1 MPSSGTELA
10 GSVAPESGGRLGR
23 PYLILAL
30 VLLAVVELVL
40 LAAWQRN
47 GYWEFSDGVY
57 AVSAREFLHGLVP
70 YRDFAAAQPPPVYL
84 VGALSLAVY
93 DGAASLHVGLALF
106 DLATAVLVGVC
117 VWRLDGRFLLAVAAG
132 AISPLLPISLHE
144 HAQLVPETLAAP
156 LLLAGALWSARPG
169 RSMAAGIVLALAVWC
184 KLAFVVPA
192 VAIALV
198 SSAARRTTA
207 VLIAA
212 CVVLAGVSVVVFGGG
227 VWREAVQAQFEVGR
241 TSIHQAAGLLAQV
254 VWNEIPLLIAAAA
267 FVYHAWV
274 DRDQLRDPELVKT
287 VTAAALGGLA
297 LALTVIKRGSYI
309 NVMVVAEPPLLVLAV
324 CGAAWAWRHRAS
336 WRPIVA
342 AVAVLLAVQ
351 TLSLLTNPG
360 DPWAAKRPFAQ
371 SGLNWSA
378 GPAAVQKAVA
388 AARRCPGKVAYSG
401 APYFAFLAGR
411 PMPGNQPDLFMIDN
425 APIDARFAH
434 QVARDQPRCP

>member
-241 TSIHQAAGLLAQV
+241 ASIHQAGGLLAQV

-287 VTAAALGGLA
+287 VTASALGGLA

-351 TLSLLTNPG
+351 TVSLLTDPG

-378 GPAAVQKAVA
+378 APPPSRKPSPQPGAAPARSPTPEPHISRFSQGDQ
-388 AARRCPGKVAYSG
+388 CPAIS
-401 APYFAFLAGR
+401 PTSS
-411 PMPGNQPDLFMIDN
+411 
-425 APIDARFAH
+425 
-434 QVARDQPRCP
+434 